1 MKKSFVAAITAMGI
15 CTYAGAVMAQTEI
28 NASVDKNGIMSVE
41 IISDADK
48 KQLYTVYF
56 LEENAQ
62 LSDNEGTSVIEGML
76 KLEQAELIPDEE
88 SRYNKAII
96 RADVSAV
103 GAGNVCKAV
112 IGGGELTAETVK
124 AVFPD
129 EASAQSA
136 LSALGSITQTN
147 AGAVLSEHQN
157 KAWTVDLSDETY
169 TQYQSEV
176 NNSFAQLVKEQNATP
191 DDVSKLFSVALD
203 LTRLKKC
210 TESEVFDT
218 ILSVGQKTNE
228 PLSTEILAE
237 KDSIAKAF
245 VNLRADATLNPLY
258 KISDFKAI
266 LRKSEAI
273 GLLNDATRD
282 NLLSILQTYN
292 DVFVLDFN
300 GAYTRVDSYE
310 VVKKMVVNDNPYTS
324 VADVVSRFNNAVASL
339 LKTPPPTGGGGGGG
353 GGSSSGGSGGG
364 VSAPVSGSGVTS
376 EMVESVDKTPR
387 FTDIEE
393 ASWAKPYIIYMQDR
407 GIISGDGDGRVRP
420 NDSVKREE
428 FLKILIEAMKPEEVE
443 EDIELT
449 FTDTD
454 ENQWYMKY
462 IKTAVKYKIVNG
474 IDENTFG
481 IGHQITRQDAA
492 VMIYRAVEAEQKI
505 LNEQVMEQAFT
516 DEEKISD
523 YAQNPIKT
531 MQKAQIISGY
541 DSGEFLPLNPVTRA
555 ESAKLIY
562 SVLKNINE
570 L

>member
-1 MKKSFVAAITAMGI
+1 MKKIKIISITLALLLMITISTYAAIDTTLHFDISYTGEFYKQSNLKI
-15 CTYAGAVMAQTEI
+15 SYVSQEI
-28 NASVDKNGIMSVE
+28 SNLSGELSKYIQ
-41 IISDADK
+41 DK
-48 KQLYTVYF
+48 KL
-56 LEENAQ
+56 
-62 LSDNEGTSVIEGML
+62 
-76 KLEQAELIPDEE
+76 
-88 SRYNKAII
+88 
-96 RADVSAV
+96 
-103 GAGNVCKAV
+103 
-112 IGGGELTAETVK
+112 
-124 AVFPD
+124 
-129 EASAQSA
+129 
-136 LSALGSITQTN
+136 
-147 AGAVLSEHQN
+147 
-157 KAWTVDLSDETY
+157 DET
-169 TQYQSEV
+169 
-176 NNSFAQLVKEQNATP
+176 L
-191 DDVSKLFSVALD
+191 
-203 LTRLKKC
+203 
-210 TESEVFDT
+210 
-218 ILSVGQKTNE
+218 
-228 PLSTEILAE
+228 
-237 KDSIAKAF
+237 
-245 VNLRADATLNPLY
+245 
-258 KISDFKAI
+258 FKAI

-339 LKTPPPTGGGGGGG
+339 LKTPPPTGGGG